1 MKETRKEAKSE
12 KFELKQHIGLWSGV
26 AITVSAMV
34 GSGIFVTPSGVL
46 QPVHGSVGVSLMM
59 WVACGL
65 VALSS
70 SLCYCE
76 QGSSLRASGEDF
88 LYFKLAYGS
97 SVAFVFVWCCVV
109 VRPGAGATATNQIFS
124 TYLLAPFFGS
134 CGPPKI
140 AVKLVAIITILVLH
154 WLNYVSVKV
163 SVKFE
168 VVFTTAKYF
177 ALALIAI
184 V

>member
-12 KFELKQHIGLWSGV
+12 KFELKQQIGLWSGV

-34 GSGIFVTPSGVL
+34 GSGIFVTSSGVL
-46 QPVHGSVGVSLMM
+46 QSVHGSVGVSLMI

-76 QGSSLRASGEDF
+76 LGSSLRASGEDF
-88 LYFKLAYGS
+88 LNFKLAYGS
-97 SVAFVFVWCCVV
+97 SVAFVFVWGCVV
-109 VRPGAGATATNQIFS
+109 VRQGAAATNQIFS